1 MTLADHTQTLT
12 LTGTN
17 VEDVSIPQIGLGTW
31 PMTGQDC
38 TDAVLQALSIGYR
51 HLDTAQNYQN
61 EDAVG
66 AALARTEVPREQI
79 FVTTKINKE
88 HHGGLDVVRPAVEQR
103 LQLLGLDYAD
113 LLLIHWPNPDQDRYV
128 ETAGALAAL
137 VDTGLIRAW
146 GVSNFTAAHLA
157 DLREAGLQAPI
168 NQIQVDPLASQP
180 QLRAAN
186 AAAGTLTAAYSP
198 VGRDLDLD
206 DVTALAAPA
215 ERLGV
220 TAHQVAL
227 RWHVQ
232 SGRVATPK
240 SANAARQEANLN
252 VFGFALTEEEMAR
265 IDALDT
271 GSGPRLDPS
280 TFGH

>member
-1 MTLADHTQTLT
+1 MSLEARTEHVTI
-12 LTGTN
+12 TGTN
-17 VEDVSIPQIGLGTW
+17 VEAVAVPHIGLGTW

-51 HLDTAQNYQN
+51 HLDTAQNYGN

-66 AALARTEVPREQI
+66 AALRATEVPREQI
-79 FVTTKINKE
+79 FVTTKINRE
-88 HHGGLDVVRPAVEQR
+88 HHGGLDVVRSAVEQR
-103 LQLLGLDYAD
+103 LSLLGLDYAD
-113 LLLIHWPNPDQDRYV
+113 LLLIHWPNPDQGRYV
-128 ETAGALAAL
+128 ETAAALAEL
-137 VDTGLIRAW
+137 VETGHIRAW
-146 GVSNFTAAHLA
+146 GVSNFTAEYLA
-157 DLREAGLQAPI
+157 DLHQAGLTAPI

-186 AAAGTLTAAYSP
+186 ASAGTLTAAYSP
-198 VGRDLDLD
+198 VGRDIDLD
-206 DVTALAAPA
+206 GLPALSGPA

-271 GSGPRLDPS
+271 GSGPRLDPA